1 MINTSEIPKNAR
13 KLRPFDSANLD
24 DFALYRSLPYYR
36 DTDLCT
42 PEMITLVTGN
52 VIKYFQYTVQDPF
65 SLSGSDAL
73 AVLKIKEYEEHEKE
87 RLAVADQEAI
97 EEEAAALEEAEAA
110 LTGDSSAEPDMNEK
124 QRADYL
130 DIDFE

>member
-1 MINTSEIPKNAR
+1 MINTSEIPKHTR

-24 DFALYRSLPYYR
+24 DFSIYRRLPYYR

-52 VIKYFQYTVQDPF
+52 VIKYFQYTVNDTF
-65 SLSGSDAL
+65 SLSGNDAL
-73 AVLKIKEYEEHEKE
+73 ALLKIKQYQEHEKE
-87 RLAVADQEAI
+87 RLAASLHETA
-97 EEEAAALEEAEAA
+97 EEEVAAANEAA
-110 LTGDSSAEPDMNEK
+110 PSVMDASFEQVPAEK
-124 QRADYL
+124 QRPDYL